1 MVSGLLQPTSYHNF
15 SDNQT
20 LLFLNNNQNC
30 NMSLENYLKNFMRI
44 KSEKDSFKLGFVA
57 YILIIVQRPK
67 ELQIS
72 K

>member
-1 MVSGLLQPTSYHNF
+1 
-15 SDNQT
+15 
-20 LLFLNNNQNC
+20 
-30 NMSLENYLKNFMRI
+30 MSLENYLKNFMRI